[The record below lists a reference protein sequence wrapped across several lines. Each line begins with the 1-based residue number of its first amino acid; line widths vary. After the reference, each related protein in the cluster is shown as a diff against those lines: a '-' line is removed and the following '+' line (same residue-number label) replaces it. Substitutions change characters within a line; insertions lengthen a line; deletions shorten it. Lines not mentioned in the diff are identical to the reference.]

1 MIERADQLVLEFV
14 SRVADAA
21 HGRLRPEQRLDFVQR
36 LRAGVER
43 ERGGSEDA
51 RYVAKVIAGFGT
63 PADLIDREVRRLA
76 AAQQAAQQAADPA
89 SRQDARP
96 VGAGDTAVFP
106 VVADDAEPHHGAHPE
121 DGDRRLPPGVI
132 YGRRI
137 ATERITRRADRPAPL
152 LRLRRAAMAGG
163 NPMATGGRDARTIF
177 LNNRRETMALALL
190 VVAGL
195 LVPFR
200 LPTLAIFPIPAIVW
214 AAAALTLLAC
224 QGWSFSDR
232 LIGLTVPVLAYA
244 VGGVLL
250 GAARSEGGTVQAF
263 MVSFHNVSGVLFI
276 LGTAAA
282 VSWLAFRL
290 LDPPHGENGNNRR

>member
-21 HGRLRPEQRLDFVQR
+21 HGRLRPEQRLDFVHR

-43 ERGGSEDA
+43 ARAGSEDPKH
-51 RYVAKVIAGFGT
+51 VAKVIAGFGT
-63 PADLIDREVRRLA
+63 PADLIDQEIRRLA
-76 AAQQAAQQAADPA
+76 AAQQAARRSGDQAVPD
-89 SRQDARP
+89 DARP
-96 VGAGDTAVFP
+96 AGEGDTAVFP
-106 VVADDAEPHHGAHPE
+106 VIADDGEPRRGTHPE
-121 DGDRRLPPGVI
+121 DAERRLPPGVI

-137 ATERITRRADRPAPL
+137 ATERVSRRADRPAPL

-177 LNNRRETMALALL
+177 LNNRRETVALVLL
-190 VVAGL
+190 VAAGL

-200 LPTLAIFPIPAIVW
+200 LPTLAIFPIPGIVW

-232 LIGLTVPVLAYA
+232 LIGLTVPVVAFA

-250 GAARSEGGTVQAF
+250 GAARTEGGSVQAF

-276 LGTAAA
+276 LGTAAS

-290 LDPPHGENGNNRR
+290 LDPPHGESGNNRR

>member
-1 MIERADQLVLEFV
+1 MTSMIERADQLVLEFV
-14 SRVADAA
+14 SKVADAA
-21 HGRLRPEQRLDFVQR
+21 HGRLRPEQRLDYVQR
-36 LRAGVER
+36 LRASVER
-43 ERGGSEDA
+43 ARGGSDDA
-51 RYVAKVIAGFGT
+51 KRVAKVIAGFGT
-63 PADLIDREVRRLA
+63 PDDLIDREVRRLA
-76 AAQQAAQQAADPA
+76 AAQQAAQQAA
-89 SRQDARP
+89 QP
-96 VGAGDTAVFP
+96 VGERDTAVFP
-106 VVADDAEPHHGAHPE
+106 VVADDGEPRRGIVPE
-121 DGDRRLPPGVI
+121 ASDDRRLPPGVI
-132 YGRRI
+132 YGRRV
-137 ATERITRRADRPAPL
+137 ARERISRQADRPAPL

-177 LNNRRETMALALL
+177 LNNRRETLALLLL

-200 LPTLAIFPIPAIVW
+200 LATVAIFPVPGIVW
-214 AAAALTLLAC
+214 AAAALTLLSC

-232 LIGLTVPVLAYA
+232 LIGLAAPVVAYA

-250 GAARSEGGTVQAF
+250 GAARSEGGGVQAF

-290 LDPPHGENGNNRR
+290 LDPPPGESGNNRR

>member
-1 MIERADQLVLEFV
+1 MTSMIERADQLVLEFV
-14 SRVADAA
+14 SKVADAA
-21 HGRLRPEQRLDFVQR
+21 HGRLRPEQRLDYVQR
-36 LRAGVER
+36 LRASVER
-43 ERGGSEDA
+43 ARGGSDDA
-51 RYVAKVIAGFGT
+51 KHVAKVIAGFGT
-63 PADLIDREVRRLA
+63 PDDLIDREVRRLA
-76 AAQQAAQQAADPA
+76 AAQQAAQQAAQPLGE
-89 SRQDARP
+89 R
-96 VGAGDTAVFP
+96 DTAVFP
-106 VVADDAEPHHGAHPE
+106 VVVDDGEPRRGVLPEAADD
-121 DGDRRLPPGVI
+121 RRVPPGVI
-132 YGRRI
+132 YGRRV
-137 ATERITRRADRPAPL
+137 ARERISRQADRPAPL

-177 LNNRRETMALALL
+177 LNNRRETLALVLL

-200 LPTLAIFPIPAIVW
+200 LATVAIFPVPGIVW
-214 AAAALTLLAC
+214 AAAALTLLSC

-232 LIGLTVPVLAYA
+232 LIGLAAPVLAYA

-250 GAARSEGGTVQAF
+250 GAARSEGGSVQAF

-290 LDPPHGENGNNRR
+290 LDPPPGESGNNRR